1 MPRNPRASTAPAVS
15 IGLMGTTPPETLA
28 ALAPRIER
36 LGFAGLWLNDVP
48 GGDSLDGLRVAA
60 SVTST
65 LRLAT
70 GVIPID
76 RRPAASLDLDG
87 LPAERTAIGIGSGR
101 ADRPVASVGEAVAR
115 LRERTR
121 AELVVGALG
130 PRMRRLAAEEADGV
144 LLNWLTPD
152 AASVAMRELA
162 ADAAG
167 RRVRGVLYARTI
179 VDEAARPVLV
189 AEASAYDAYPAY
201 AANFDRLGFRAI
213 DSTIDRSGRLA
224 DYASASEP
232 VDELV
237 LRAITPGSTLG
248 EFESF
253 VERAA
258 VWAGTTE
265 ES

>member
-1 MPRNPRASTAPAVS
+1 MTQQSQGAGAAMAVS
-15 IGLMGTTPPETLA
+15 IGLMGTTSSETLS

-48 GGDSLDGLRVAA
+48 GGDSLDGLRIAA

-76 RRPAASLDLDG
+76 RRPASSLDLDG
-87 LPAERTAIGIGSGR
+87 LPSDRTAIGIGSGR
-101 ADRPVASVGEAVAR
+101 TDRPIASVREAIAG
-115 LRERTR
+115 LRERTE
-121 AELVVGALG
+121 AAIVVGALG

-152 AASVAMRELA
+152 AGAAAMRELR
-162 ADAAG
+162 ADAGG
-167 RRVRGVLYARTI
+167 RPVRGVLYARTI
-179 VDEAARPVLV
+179 VDEAARPVLS

-213 DSTIDRSGRLA
+213 DSTIDHAVRLA
-224 DYASASEP
+224 DYASASDP

-237 LRAITPGSTLG
+237 LRAITAGSTLR
-248 EFESF
+248 ELEAF
-253 VERAA
+253 VEHAA
-258 VWAGTTE
+258 AWAG
-265 ES
+265 SN